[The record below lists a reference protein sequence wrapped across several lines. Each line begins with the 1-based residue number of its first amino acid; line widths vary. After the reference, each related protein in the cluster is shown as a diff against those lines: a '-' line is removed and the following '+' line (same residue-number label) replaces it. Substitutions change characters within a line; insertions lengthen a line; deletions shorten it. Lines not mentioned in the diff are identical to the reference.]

1 MKLYLFDDRVSD
13 TWHPFSLTRPCSEL
27 LFGTSLLRERLERFA
42 GRPTSSVLS
51 RPWLEAFKESDAPT
65 VIGRGPL
72 SAEEERLVISS
83 RFVPS
88 AEARFEGRGNKP
100 VLLTTDDEV
109 VGCYLPAGTA
119 GPEQSWLETPDEG
132 VARGEWGRRSV
143 DGGYVDTAWRF
154 VAENPGRLAA
164 DLARE
169 AASRGG
175 VEELPEGTWKLGS
188 HALILDSDVLVEP
201 GVVFDTRDG
210 PVRLAE
216 RVEVRAGC
224 RLEGPLYVGP
234 STILLGGAIGTSSI
248 GPVCRLRGE
257 IEESVI
263 LGFTNKAH
271 DGFLGHSYLGRW
283 VNLGAMTTNSD
294 LKNTYGPVRIGG
306 PDGPIDTGLRKLGC
320 LVGDHVKTAIGTLVN
335 TGTVVGAGSNLFGGP
350 LPPTWVPPFS
360 WGSEPGGPV
369 YDRDRFLALAQRV
382 LERRDVEFNEG
393 TSEWLASC
401 WDAAD
406 RGDAV

>member
-1 MKLYLFDDRVSD
+1 MKLYLFDDSVAD

-27 LFGTSLLRERLERFA
+27 LFGTSLLRERLQRFA
-42 GRPTSSVLS
+42 GRPTTSVLS
-51 RPWLEAFKESDAPT
+51 RPWLEAFQESDAPN

-72 SAEEERLVISS
+72 PTGEERLVISS

-88 AEARFEGRGNKP
+88 ADARFEGRGERP
-100 VLLTTDDEV
+100 VLLTTEGEV

-119 GPEQSWLETPDEG
+119 GPEQEWLEAPDES
-132 VARGEWGRRSV
+132 VAGGAWEARSV
-143 DGGYVDTAWRF
+143 DGGYVNTAWRF

-175 VEELPEGTWKLGS
+175 VDELPEGTWKLGS
-188 HALILDSDVLVEP
+188 HALILDSDVRVEP
-201 GVVFDTRDG
+201 GVVFDTRNG
-210 PVRLAE
+210 PVRLAD

-234 STILLGGAIGTSSI
+234 STVLLGGAVGTSSI
-248 GPVCRLRGE
+248 GAMCRLRGE

-320 LVGDHVKTAIGTLVN
+320 LMGDHVKTAIGTLIN
-335 TGTVVGAGSNLFGGP
+335 TGTVVGAGSNLFGSS
-350 LPPTWVPPFS
+350 LPPNWVPPFS
-360 WGSEPGGPV
+360 WGSEPGGPA
-369 YDRDRFLALAQRV
+369 YDRERFLALAQRV
-382 LERRDVEFNEG
+382 LERRAVEFDES

-401 WDAAD
+401 WEAAD

>member
-1 MKLYLFDDRVSD
+1 MKLYLFDDSVAD

-42 GRPTSSVLS
+42 GRPTTSVLS
-51 RPWLEAFKESDAPT
+51 RPWLEAFQESDAPN

-72 SAEEERLVISS
+72 PTGEERLVISS

-88 AEARFEGRGNKP
+88 ADARFEGRGERP
-100 VLLTTDDEV
+100 VLLTTDGEV

-119 GPEQSWLETPDEG
+119 GPEQEWLEAPDES
-132 VARGEWGRRSV
+132 VAGGAWEARSV
-143 DGGYVDTAWRF
+143 DGGYVNTAWRF

-175 VEELPEGTWKLGS
+175 VDELPEGTWKLGS
-188 HALILDSDVLVEP
+188 HALILDSDVRVEP
-201 GVVFDTRDG
+201 GVVFDTRNG
-210 PVRLAE
+210 PVRLAD

-234 STILLGGAIGTSSI
+234 STVLLGGTVGTSSI
-248 GPVCRLRGE
+248 GAMCRLRGE

-320 LVGDHVKTAIGTLVN
+320 LMGDHVKTAIGTLIN
-335 TGTVVGAGSNLFGGP
+335 TGTVVGAGSNLFGSS
-350 LPPTWVPPFS
+350 LPPNWVPPFS
-360 WGSEPGGPV
+360 WGSEPGGPA
-369 YDRDRFLALAQRV
+369 YDRERFLALAQRV
-382 LERRDVEFNEG
+382 LERRAVEFDES
-393 TSEWLASC
+393 TSEWLSSC
-401 WDAAD
+401 WEAAD

>member
-1 MKLYLFDDRVSD
+1 MKLYLFDDSVAD

-27 LFGTSLLRERLERFA
+27 LFGTSLMRERLERFA
-42 GRPTSSVLS
+42 GRPTTSVLS
-51 RPWLEAFKESDAPT
+51 RPWLEAFQERDAPN

-72 SAEEERLVISS
+72 SADEERLVISS

-88 AEARFEGRGNKP
+88 ADARFEGRGSSP

-119 GPEQSWLETPDEG
+119 GPEQGWLETPDEG
-132 VARGEWGRRSV
+132 VARGEWETRSV
-143 DGGYVDTAWRF
+143 DGGYVDSAWRF

-201 GVVFDTRDG
+201 GVVFDARNG

-234 STILLGGAIGTSSI
+234 STVLLGGAIGTSSI

-257 IEESVI
+257 IEESVV

-320 LVGDHVKTAIGTLVN
+320 LVGDHVKTAIGTLIN
-335 TGTVVGAGSNLFGGP
+335 TGTVVGAGSNLFGGS

-360 WGSEPGGPV
+360 WGSQPGGPV

-382 LERRDVEFNEG
+382 LERRDVEFDES

-406 RGDAV
+406 GANAV

>member
-1 MKLYLFDDRVSD
+1 
-13 TWHPFSLTRPCSEL
+13 
-27 LFGTSLLRERLERFA
+27 
-42 GRPTSSVLS
+42 
-51 RPWLEAFKESDAPT
+51 

-72 SAEEERLVISS
+72 SADEERLVISS

-88 AEARFEGRGNKP
+88 ADARFEGRGEKP
-100 VLLTTDDEV
+100 ILLTTDGEV

-119 GPEQSWLETPDEG
+119 GPEQEWLEAPDEG
-132 VARGEWGRRSV
+132 VAGGAWEARSV

-188 HALILDSDVLVEP
+188 HALILDSDVRVEP
-201 GVVFDTRDG
+201 GVVFDTRNG
-210 PVRLAE
+210 PVRLAD
-216 RVEVRAGC
+216 RVEVKAGC

-234 STILLGGAIGTSSI
+234 STVLLGGAVGTSSI
-248 GPVCRLRGE
+248 GAVCRLRGE

-320 LVGDHVKTAIGTLVN
+320 LMGDHVKTAIGTLIN
-335 TGTVVGAGSNLFGGP
+335 TGTVVGAGSNLFGSS
-350 LPPTWVPPFS
+350 LPPNWVPPFS
-360 WGSEPGGPV
+360 WGSEPGGPG
-369 YDRDRFLALAQRV
+369 YDRERFLALAQRV
-382 LERRDVEFNEG
+382 LERRAVEFDES

-401 WDAAD
+401 WEAAD

>member
-1 MKLYLFDDRVSD
+1 MKLYLFDDRVAD
-13 TWHPFSLTRPCSEL
+13 AWHPFSLTRPCSEL

-42 GRPTSSVLS
+42 GRPTTSVLA
-51 RPWLEAFKESDAPT
+51 RPWLEAFQEADAPG
-65 VIGRGPL
+65 VLAPGPL
-72 SAEEERLVISS
+72 SADEERLVISS

-88 AEARFEGRGNKP
+88 AEARFEGRGSKP
-100 VLLTTDDEV
+100 VLLTTDEQV
-109 VGCYLPAGTA
+109 VGCYLPSGTA
-119 GPEQSWLETPDEG
+119 GPEPVWLETPGERAGTGTWETRRVEG
-132 VARGEWGRRSV
+132 GH
-143 DGGYVDTAWRF
+143 VDTAWRL

-164 DLARE
+164 DLARD

-175 VEELPEGTWKLGS
+175 VERLPEGTWKLGS
-188 HALILDSDVLVEP
+188 HPLILDSDVRVEP

-210 PVRLAE
+210 PIRLAD

-224 RLEGPLYVGP
+224 RLEGPLYVGR

-257 IEESVI
+257 IEESVV

-306 PDGPIDTGLRKLGC
+306 PEGPIDTGLRKLGC
-320 LVGDHVKTAIGTLVN
+320 LMGDHVKTAIGTRVN
-335 TGTVVGAGSNLFGGP
+335 TGTIVGAGSNLFGDS
-350 LPPTWVPPFS
+350 LPPSWVPPFS
-360 WGSEPGGPV
+360 WGSEPGGPS
-369 YDRDRFLALAQRV
+369 YDRDRFLALARRV
-382 LERRDVEFNEG
+382 LERRDVVFNEN
-393 TSEWLASC
+393 TAEWLSSC
-401 WDAAD
+401 WEAAD

>member
-1 MKLYLFDDRVSD
+1 MKLYLFDDSVAD

-27 LFGTSLLRERLERFA
+27 LFGTSLLRKRLERFA
-42 GRPTSSVLS
+42 GRPTTSVLS
-51 RPWLEAFKESDAPT
+51 RPWLEAFQESGAPT

-72 SAEEERLVISS
+72 SADEERLVISS

-88 AEARFEGRGNKP
+88 ADARFEGRGDRP
-100 VLLTTDDEV
+100 ALLTTDGEV
-109 VGCYLPAGTA
+109 IGCYLPAGTA
-119 GPEQSWLETPDEG
+119 GPEQGWLENPDEG
-132 VARGEWGRRSV
+132 VASGVWQRRSV

-175 VEELPEGTWKLGS
+175 VAEPPEGTWKLGS
-188 HALILDSDVLVEP
+188 HALILDSDVRVEP
-201 GVVFDTRDG
+201 GVVFDTRSG
-210 PVRLAE
+210 PARLAD

-224 RLEGPLYVGP
+224 RLEGPLFVGP
-234 STILLGGAIGTSSI
+234 ATVLLGGAVGTSSI

-294 LKNTYGPVRIGG
+294 LKNTYGQVRIGG

-320 LVGDHVKTAIGTLVN
+320 LVGDHVKTAIGTLIN
-335 TGTVVGAGSNLFGGP
+335 TGTVVGAGSNLFGST
-350 LPPTWVPPFS
+350 LPPIWVPPFS
-360 WGSEPGGPV
+360 WGFEQGGPV

-382 LERRDVEFNEG
+382 LERRDVEFNDG

-401 WDAAD
+401 WDVAD

>member
-1 MKLYLFDDRVSD
+1 MKLYLFDDSVAD

-42 GRPTSSVLS
+42 GRPTTAVLS
-51 RPWLEAFKESDAPT
+51 RPWLEAFQESDAPN

-72 SAEEERLVISS
+72 SADEERLVISS

-88 AEARFEGRGNKP
+88 ADARFEGRGERP
-100 VLLTTDDEV
+100 ILLTTDGEV
-109 VGCYLPAGTA
+109 VGCYLPSGTA
-119 GPEQSWLETPDEG
+119 GPEQEWLEAPEEG
-132 VARGEWGRRSV
+132 VAGGAWETRNI
-143 DGGYVDTAWRF
+143 DGGYIDTAWRF

-175 VEELPEGTWKLGS
+175 VEELPEGTWRLGS
-188 HALILDSDVLVEP
+188 HALILDSDVRVEP
-201 GVVFDTRDG
+201 GVVFDTRNG
-210 PVRLAE
+210 PVRLAD

-234 STILLGGAIGTSSI
+234 STVLLGGAVGTSSI
-248 GPVCRLRGE
+248 GAVCRLRGE

-306 PDGPIDTGLRKLGC
+306 PNGPIDTGLRKLGY
-320 LVGDHVKTAIGTLVN
+320 LMGDHVKTAIGTLIN
-335 TGTVVGAGSNLFGGP
+335 TGTVVGAGSNLFGSSQ
-350 LPPTWVPPFS
+350 PPNWVPPFS
-360 WGSEPGGPV
+360 WGSEPGGPA
-369 YDRDRFLALAQRV
+369 YDRERFLALAQRV
-382 LERRDVEFNEG
+382 LERRSVEFNES

-401 WDAAD
+401 WEAAD
-406 RGDAV
+406 RGDAI